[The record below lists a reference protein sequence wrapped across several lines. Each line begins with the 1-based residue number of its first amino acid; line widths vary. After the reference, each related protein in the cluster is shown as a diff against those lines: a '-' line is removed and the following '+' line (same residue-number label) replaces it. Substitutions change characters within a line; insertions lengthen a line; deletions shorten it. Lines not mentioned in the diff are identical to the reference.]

1 MPFLCPLL
9 THKEDEDEA
18 GQCQGRP
25 AADHADEEAEEGV
38 QQQRGPEQPV
48 EERPGPAW
56 GHQGRLWKGA
66 RLVVLLLEGVL
77 GTEGDLST
85 RTRAGLLQASP
96 EDGSKLAGGPTERG
110 STGEHGEPHPAGPR
124 GPRQLC
130 VQAVPSWG
138 PGAAPQGAAGQGEDT
153 GGPGTT
159 CSMRSDSRAE
169 CPHCLSIMDTW
180 ALTVCGP
187 GFVTLLTYNVDV
199 PQGVASPGKQAPSC
213 SKC

>member
-25 AADHADEEAEEGV
+25 AADHADEETEEGV

-110 STGEHGEPHPAGPR
+110 STGEHGSPTPLDPGDPGSCVCRRFPR
-124 GPRQLC
+124 GARELPLRVLPGRVRTPEGQGPLAPC
-130 VQAVPSWG
+130 GRTAVPS
-138 PGAAPQGAAGQGEDT
+138 
-153 GGPGTT
+153 
-159 CSMRSDSRAE
+159 
-169 CPHCLSIMDTW
+169 
-180 ALTVCGP
+180 
-187 GFVTLLTYNVDV
+187 V
-199 PQGVASPGKQAPSC
+199 PIA
-213 SKC
+213 